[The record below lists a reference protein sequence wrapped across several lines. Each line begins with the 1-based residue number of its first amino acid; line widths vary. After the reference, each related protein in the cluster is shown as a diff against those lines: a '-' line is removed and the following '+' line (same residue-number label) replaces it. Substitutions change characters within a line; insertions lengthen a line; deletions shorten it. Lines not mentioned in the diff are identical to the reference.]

1 MERNTTGLSITAKL
15 LIPSFVSAGFL
26 VVFALV
32 SLFGLAKD
40 ASWAGIAVT
49 VVMVLAMVAVSLGV
63 ALYMIRNV
71 ASSLDE
77 AVEAVKDVSG
87 GNLARR
93 MKAVSGGRLGELGVC
108 FNGFLDTL
116 TNTLGQVV
124 ESSSKI
130 SFASNTLDATAGEMT
145 RGAGAIVSEVTSVAS
160 ASEEMAST
168 SVEIARNCAVAAKS
182 SELASR
188 SAVEGESVI
197 QGIMAAMGRIGER
210 VKESAEKIKSLGER
224 SDQVGEIALIIN
236 EIADQTNLLALN
248 AAIEAAR
255 AGEHG
260 RGFAVVADEVRK
272 LAERTAGATKNIG
285 VTIQAMQSETRTA
298 VSSMEDGVREVQ
310 AGAEETEKSG
320 NTLKEILRQVN
331 TLAAQ
336 INQIAVASEQ
346 QTTTTNEITGNIQ
359 RISEIM
365 GYASK
370 NIQDNG
376 NASSQVADLSI
387 NLNRLM
393 AEFKLQNRKGL
404 QSSGSPEEA
413 MELVKKAAEYLKTHG
428 SERALREF
436 NNPKG
441 MFTKGSLYIF
451 VNDDSGITKAHGQ
464 NRDLVGKN
472 MSDLKDVDGKFF
484 IREVINTGKTKGSGW
499 VDYKWINPA
508 TGEVLQKST
517 YCVRAG
523 GFTMGC
529 GIYK

>member
-197 QGIMAAMGRIGER
+197 QGIDRSGRI
-210 VKESAEKIKSLGER
+210 
-224 SDQVGEIALIIN
+224 
-236 EIADQTNLLALN
+236 
-248 AAIEAAR
+248 
-255 AGEHG
+255 
-260 RGFAVVADEVRK
+260 
-272 LAERTAGATKNIG
+272 
-285 VTIQAMQSETRTA
+285 
-298 VSSMEDGVREVQ
+298 
-310 AGAEETEKSG
+310 
-320 NTLKEILRQVN
+320 
-331 TLAAQ
+331 
-336 INQIAVASEQ
+336 
-346 QTTTTNEITGNIQ
+346 
-359 RISEIM
+359 
-365 GYASK
+365 
-370 NIQDNG
+370 
-376 NASSQVADLSI
+376 
-387 NLNRLM
+387 
-393 AEFKLQNRKGL
+393 
-404 QSSGSPEEA
+404 
-413 MELVKKAAEYLKTHG
+413 
-428 SERALREF
+428 
-436 NNPKG
+436 
-441 MFTKGSLYIF
+441 
-451 VNDDSGITKAHGQ
+451 
-464 NRDLVGKN
+464 
-472 MSDLKDVDGKFF
+472 
-484 IREVINTGKTKGSGW
+484 
-499 VDYKWINPA
+499 
-508 TGEVLQKST
+508 
-517 YCVRAG
+517 
-523 GFTMGC
+523 
-529 GIYK
+529 